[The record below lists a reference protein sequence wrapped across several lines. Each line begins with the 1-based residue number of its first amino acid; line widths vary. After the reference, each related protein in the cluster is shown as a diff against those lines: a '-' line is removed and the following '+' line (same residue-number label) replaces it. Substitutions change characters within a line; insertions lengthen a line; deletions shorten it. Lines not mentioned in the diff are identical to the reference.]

1 MEEQE
6 LTQFEEIEQAQK
18 KDQFKLFDL
27 YDVSDIKVED
37 PGMKRYVNL
46 DAKLIVK
53 SQGKIREKFGKAKI
67 NLIEIFANLVGVPG
81 HRGKKHKIQT
91 SWKTG
96 KYSQNMRIV
105 LNCLK
110 IIEQKTKSNKN
121 NFKH

>member
-67 NLIEIFANLVGVPG
+67 NLIEIFAK
-81 HRGKKHKIQT
+81 RT
-91 SWKTG
+91 
-96 KYSQNMRIV
+96 
-105 LNCLK
+105 
-110 IIEQKTKSNKN
+110 
-121 NFKH
+121 